1 MSLEN
6 PLSATYEDVCEGIQ
20 LGRGLGFRRRN
31 ARVVQ
36 SGARNTSDRRRFRSD
51 GDQSSGY
58 GYWFGGGRDRFRSRD
73 AESTVRELPRRFR
86 SLGRRSR
93 RGSDGPSRTVVR
105 DDCGDVAW
113 RVRIRPLVHAL
124 RTGGTQLPASELRS
138 KGPRDDTGPPRESR
152 RDPIWNALE
161 HIVVV
166 GGSATE
172 ETSFA
177 AVREYGTDYDPADT
191 SSEDICA
198 IQYTSGT
205 TGDPKGVEM
214 PHASPLALY
223 PYTKYAT
230 DLRPDD
236 TFLGMAPPAW
246 SITDCFTPLLS
257 RFNRARNS
265 SRSVAISIRRSLR
278 YPGRPSGDEFL
289 RSTDRVPTDGPT
301 RCRRR

>member
-1 MSLEN
+1 
-6 PLSATYEDVCEGIQ
+6 
-20 LGRGLGFRRRN
+20 
-31 ARVVQ
+31 
-36 SGARNTSDRRRFRSD
+36 
-51 GDQSSGY
+51 
-58 GYWFGGGRDRFRSRD
+58 
-73 AESTVRELPRRFR
+73 
-86 SLGRRSR
+86 
-93 RGSDGPSRTVVR
+93 
-105 DDCGDVAW
+105 
-113 RVRIRPLVHAL
+113 
-124 RTGGTQLPASELRS
+124 
-138 KGPRDDTGPPRESR
+138 
-152 RDPIWNALE
+152 
-161 HIVVV
+161 VV

-246 SITDCFTPLLS
+246 SYGLFYATAIPLQQGAELITVRGDFDPALS
-257 RFNRARNS
+257 S
-265 SRSVAISIRRSLR
+265 ISWSTIR
-278 YPGRPSGDEFL
+278 
-289 RSTDRVPTDGPT
+289 
-301 RCRRR
+301 